1 MNIEKTLK
9 LAIENHK
16 KNNFQEAEKLYKE
29 ILKINSGHFESIFLL
44 GTLSIAIKNYD
55 KAIQLLKEAIL
66 IQPKHAQSHNNLGA
80 AYKELGKTEEA
91 MSYYQKAISINSDY
105 ADAHNNLGIIF
116 NELGEIQKAITCYQ
130 KAINIKPDYA
140 DAHYNLGNALHK
152 LNKHQESIKS
162 YEKVIEINPIY
173 AAAYYNLGNALSVLG
188 EFKKAISYY
197 QRAINSEKNHIFAYN
212 NMLFTLLY
220 LEDADPKF
228 CLSQAKEFRSSLK
241 LINDDLLQKYRFDT
255 KPKKLRV
262 GFVSGD
268 LREHPVGFFLLNTIK
283 NLKNK
288 NLELFAYSNYKI
300 KDKINIKLKSH
311 FTNWREI
318 ESQSNMDVINII
330 RKDKIHI
337 LIDLSGHSDKNRLP
351 IFINKPAP
359 IQATWISYPGTTGIP
374 EIDYIIGDQFVTPEN
389 ESKHFAEKIFRLPN
403 MWVSFTPP
411 DFDVKISELPAI
423 KNRYITFGSFNHLS
437 KINKK
442 VIFLWSKILKSV
454 PNSKIFLKTKQL
466 NDIYLKKKIIDE
478 FKKNGID
485 LNSIILEGGS
495 PRNELLDSYNKVDI
509 ALDPFPY
516 SGGVTSLEAIW
527 MGVPVL
533 TKKGFRFVSHTT
545 ESINHNSGMSDW
557 VANNENDYVEKAI
570 KFSDNLKLLTKINKN
585 LRQTAL
591 KSPLFDSTVFA
602 EQLNNAFW
610 EMWNN
615 FSLKM

>member
-91 MSYYQKAISINSDY
+91 MSYYQKAISINPDY

-359 IQATWISYPGTTGIP
+359 IQATWISYPGTTGIS